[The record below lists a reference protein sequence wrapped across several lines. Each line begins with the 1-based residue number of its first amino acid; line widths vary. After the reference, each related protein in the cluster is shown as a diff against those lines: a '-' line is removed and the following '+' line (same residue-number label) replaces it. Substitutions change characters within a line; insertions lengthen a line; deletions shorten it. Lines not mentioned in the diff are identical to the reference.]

1 MGDTIQVKYI
11 VEFTFHSDSKAQRSN
26 KLKLTK
32 AIKQAEGSNL
42 VKLSEAI
49 KQNRI
54 NKLSRPE
61 ASNQVNHTNVRAW
74 SGPK

>member
-1 MGDTIQVKYI
+1 MGDTTQVKYI

-49 KQNRI
+49 KQNKI
-54 NKLSRPE
+54 N
-61 ASNQVNHTNVRAW
+61 N
-74 SGPK
+74 